1 MSREDLGR
9 SSWLFL
15 HTIAA
20 HYPDNPSHVQ
30 RQDAERLID
39 ILTRIYPCAE
49 CAEHFANIVAHKPP
63 DVSSGT
69 AFREWLCA
77 VHNEVNYSL
86 DKPQFNCAFVHARC
100 SGLDCTDDLNAC
112 VHSHGL
118 EKNIVSNGSG
128 KRLGI

>member
-9 SSWLFL
+9 SSWLFP

-30 RQDAERLID
+30 RQDAEHLIE
-39 ILTRIYPCAE
+39 ILTRMYPCAE

-77 VHNEVNYSL
+77 VHNEVNDSL
-86 DKPQFNCAFVHARC
+86 DKPQFNCAFVHARW

-112 VHSHGL
+112 FQSHSVGK
-118 EKNIVSNGSG
+118 KNVSNGSG